1 MSNKMKN
8 KYLPYAVGVALALG
22 CTVAQAV
29 SLIDAAGTTAI
40 QSGFTDLLDTIKN
53 VLSISWPFM
62 LGGMALMAAPS
73 LVHVMFKKA
82 TSK

>member
-8 KYLPYAVGVALALG
+8 KYLPLALFVTL
-22 CTVAQAV
+22 CAVAVPASAV

-73 LVHVMFKKA
+73 LVHAMFKKA